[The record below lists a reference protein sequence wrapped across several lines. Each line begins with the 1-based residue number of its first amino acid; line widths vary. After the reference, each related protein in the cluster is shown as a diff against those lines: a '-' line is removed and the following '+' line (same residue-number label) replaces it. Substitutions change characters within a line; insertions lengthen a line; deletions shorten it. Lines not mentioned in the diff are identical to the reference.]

1 MMSELNH
8 KTALVTGGSR
18 GLGRGIVEA
27 LAAQGVKVWALARD
41 AERLALLKGEVEGVE
56 IVAGDVTDAAL
67 TAKTLHD
74 IRPDILVLNAGAT
87 PTMAPV
93 YEQSWEQFNQVWDT
107 DVKAT
112 FEYGRQ
118 ALLTPLA
125 PGSTV
130 VIVSSGAALGG
141 SLLSGSYAGAKRT
154 QWFLGQYLQQESD
167 NLKLGIRFVVL
178 VPKQIVGVTDLG
190 HKAATNYAAL
200 QGISKEVFMERMGSQ
215 RLTPEKVGEGVVSL
229 LTDAAY
235 AEGLAFGV
243 SGKELASLN

>member
-27 LAAQGVKVWALARD
+27 LAAQGVRVWALARD
-41 AERLALLKGEVEGVE
+41 RERLEALKSEVEGVE

-67 TAKTLHD
+67 AAKSLRD
-74 IRPDILVLNAGAT
+74 IQPDILVLNAGAT

-93 YEQSWEQFNQVWDT
+93 YQQSWEQFSGVWDT

-112 FEYGRQ
+112 FEFGRQ
-118 ALLTPLA
+118 ALLMPLA
-125 PGSTV
+125 PGSVV

-141 SLLSGSYAGAKRT
+141 SVLSGSYAGAKRT
-154 QWFLGQYLQQESD
+154 QWFLGQYLQQEAD
-167 NLKLGIRFVVL
+167 NLKLDIRFVVL
-178 VPKQIVGVTDLG
+178 VPKQIIGVTELG
-190 HKAATNYAAL
+190 HNAATNYAAL
-200 QGISKEVFMERMGSQ
+200 QGISKEVFLERMGSP
-215 RLTPEKVGEGVVSL
+215 RLTPEKVGQSVVIL
-229 LTDAAY
+229 LTDDAY